1 MAQQPQKHLRI
12 LILAPQPF
20 YQDRGTPIAVR
31 LLATEL
37 ARLGHQVDLLVFHEG
52 EDVSIPGVTIFRTR
66 SSPYLKNIPPGFSLK
81 KIICDLRMYAV
92 ADTLL
97 QAHSYDLV
105 HAVEESVFIAMRLS
119 KKHGIPYIYDMDS
132 SLPIQLMDKAPF
144 LRILGSPL
152 QWFEKRAA
160 QNSSGIVA
168 VCQEL
173 VDLAVSYSPQTPTVC
188 LEDIDLQEFREGGE
202 DLRSKY
208 NLASPLLLYV
218 GNLESYQGIDLLLES
233 FSVIK
238 EEQEPPQL
246 VIIGGSEKHISH
258 YRGIAK
264 EAGLEPF
271 IFFCGPRD
279 FSLLGYYLAQADI
292 LVSPR
297 TKGNNTP
304 MKIYSYLGSGK
315 AILATRLPTHTQVLD
330 DTVACLREPTPE
342 SFADGIVTLINN
354 KDVSE
359 KLGENGKNLARER
372 YSIESYRRK
381 LADFYQDICD

>member
-1 MAQQPQKHLRI
+1 MARQPQKHLRI

-119 KKHGIPYIYDMDS
+119 KKRGIPYIYDMDS

-279 FSLLGYYLAQADI
+279 FSLLGYYHAQAEI

-297 TKGNNTP
+297 TKGNKTP
-304 MKIYSYLGSGK
+304 KKINS
-315 AILATRLPTHTQVLD
+315 
-330 DTVACLREPTPE
+330 
-342 SFADGIVTLINN
+342 
-354 KDVSE
+354 
-359 KLGENGKNLARER
+359 
-372 YSIESYRRK
+372 
-381 LADFYQDICD
+381 